1 MRRRLPFFG
10 ILVST
15 LILSGAI
22 SSTVPDISAKI
33 HLTNI
38 DDTLGNLYS
47 HERWTSPPHKDA
59 TCHLIFQAASGLLQH
74 WSNTAYPNGHSLAI
88 GVIPVGTTLY
98 HGTPTGVP
106 PPTFDWVSFDPEHA
120 SMFARG
126 ENAALLT
133 FSPVRPLKV
142 NPLGPRLCYKEHA
155 NLKFSGRSSILME
168 IVPRIRLREP
178 LTRNILS
185 NMER

>member
-1 MRRRLPFFG
+1 MHGRLLFFR
-10 ILVST
+10 ILGPA

-22 SSTVPDISAKI
+22 SSTVPDIFPKI
-33 HLTNI
+33 HLTNL
-38 DDTLGNLYS
+38 DDTVGNLYS
-47 HERWTSPPHKDA
+47 HEHWTSPPHKDA

-120 SMFARG
+120 SMFAGG

-142 NPLGPRLCYKEHA
+142 NLLEPGLCYKEQA
-155 NLKFSGRSSILME
+155 DFKILARSSTLME
-168 IVPRIRLREP
+168 IVLRIRLREP

-185 NMER
+185 SMER